1 MALEPVKYG
10 AFGSEIESAWQGVVR
25 GGEEWVVLS
34 ARGDGELEPR
44 VGDGFGAFLGE
55 FGDQVAYGLARVTP
69 PGSDVEKLLLVGWCP
84 DTAPMKA
91 RASFAANFGTVANN
105 VLKGYHVQVTA
116 RDEDDLDEQELLMKI
131 SNAAGARYSIQ
142 AQPSATPKAAP
153 PKAAPKAAPKATPK
167 AAPKAIATPAKTS
180 ATPATP
186 ATPAASANA
195 KNGGDDDDWS
205 EPELKERDFDSE
217 PLKPNQSTFKPIGK
231 VDLQKHI
238 AEEAAKED
246 PRLVNKIDPA
256 SDIKH
261 LKEQSK
267 MQRDSEMNKFIG
279 GTKPPMGSTQFKD
292 DDKVIKGFKNEKT
305 PAQLWAEKKAKQQG
319 NAPAEKPAAEVS
331 KSNAEDEDDEDD
343 KQEDIKDIKSK
354 FESLSTNSEPPII
367 QPRKIVQRTTEPE
380 IEAPS
385 MKKDPKKFGNPL
397 PGMHSEEPEP
407 EADEDNDDDWDDDE
421 EESKPAQR
429 SLPPLPSRDQEK
441 DASPA
446 PILPSRSVDKEDSPA
461 PPSLPS
467 RAKEEEQ
474 EQEEEEEEQ
483 EQEQEEEEEA
493 PAPSLPTRETNAVP
507 PPPPRRATEEKKE
520 EKPWATAEYDY
531 EAAEDNELTFEEND
545 KIINIEFVDD
555 DWWLGELE
563 KTGEKGLFPSNYV
576 SLGNQ

>member
-1 MALEPVKYG
+1 M
-10 AFGSEIESAWQGVVR
+10 
-25 GGEEWVVLS
+25 
-34 ARGDGELEPR
+34 
-44 VGDGFGAFLGE
+44 
-55 FGDQVAYGLARVTP
+55 
-69 PGSDVEKLLLVGWCP
+69 
-84 DTAPMKA
+84 
-91 RASFAANFGTVANN
+91 
-105 VLKGYHVQVTA
+105 
-116 RDEDDLDEQELLMKI
+116 
-131 SNAAGARYSIQ
+131 
-142 AQPSATPKAAP
+142 
-153 PKAAPKAAPKATPK
+153 
-167 AAPKAIATPAKTS
+167 
-180 ATPATP
+180 
-186 ATPAASANA
+186 
-195 KNGGDDDDWS
+195 
-205 EPELKERDFDSE
+205 
-217 PLKPNQSTFKPIGK
+217 
-231 VDLQKHI
+231 DLQKHI

-474 EQEEEEEEQ
+474 EQEEEEEEP